1 MASAITSSSPVL
13 DSEVSGTIISLR
25 ERFEAVRRNE
35 IRRVRGRLG
44 NLSSYQ
50 ENVVEALSLGILE
63 KVLQAPVEML
73 LTAAAA
79 SQPASILET
88 VRKIFNLPT

>member
-1 MASAITSSSPVL
+1 MTSAMIGSSPVL

-44 NLSSYQ
+44 NLSSDQ
-50 ENVVEALSLGILE
+50 ENVVESLSRGILE

-73 LTAAAA
+73 LTVAAA